1 MNTDALIGKAITRSH
16 AIDKLLRK
24 HYPEAKVGLHAAI
37 NSLADTLP
45 AILVRGIRVVAI
57 VRNAAAHPD
66 GFKPNSIPPD
76 FDRLCNEIEILIP
89 YFASQ
94 QQAKSAQPPKQQP
107 KPPSAKPPATAAI
120 AKLTGPSNGTKTN
133 APANHGKSWTPEEDK
148 MLADAFDAHATIPEL
163 AKAHQRGFGG
173 IQNRL
178 TKLGRL
184 AADQH
189 KTYPPEPQ

>member
-1 MNTDALIGKAITRSH
+1 MDTDALIGKAITRSH

-45 AILVRGIRVVAI
+45 AILVRAIRVVAI

-66 GFKPNSIPPD
+66 GFKPDTVPPD
-76 FDRLCNEIEILIP
+76 FDRLCSEIELLIP

-94 QQAKSAQPPKQQP
+94 HAKPTQPSNEP
-107 KPPSAKPPATAAI
+107 KPPASKPKATAPTPKPQNNSA
-120 AKLTGPSNGTKTN
+120 AANT
-133 APANHGKSWTPEEDK
+133 PANQGKPWTPEEDK
-148 MLADAFDAHATIPEL
+148 KLTDAFDAQMTIPEL
-163 AKAHQRGFGG
+163 AKAHQRGVGG
-173 IQNRL
+173 IQGRL

-184 AADQH
+184 TADQY
-189 KTYPPEPQ
+189 KTYPPESQ

>member
-24 HYPEAKVGLHAAI
+24 HYPEAKCGLHAAI

-45 AILVRGIRVVAI
+45 AILVRAIRVVAI

-66 GFKPNSIPPD
+66 GFKPNSVPPD
-76 FDRLCNEIEILIP
+76 FDRLCNEIELLIP
-89 YFASQ
+89 YFAGQ
-94 QQAKSAQPPKQQP
+94 QHPKPTQPPAQP
-107 KPPSAKPPATAAI
+107 KPLAAKPQAAAASAKPIQPT
-120 AKLTGPSNGTKTN
+120 NGGVN
-133 APANHGKSWTPEEDK
+133 NFPANHGKPWTGEEDK
-148 MLADAFDAHATIPEL
+148 ILVDAFDAKTTIPEL
-163 AKAHQRGFGG
+163 CKAHQRGVGG

-184 AADQH
+184 TADQY
-189 KTYPPEPQ
+189 KTYPPQSA